1 MEDKRRIIKLS
12 ALSLEQAEEIMR
24 VKKKN
29 KDKDIEEIAED
40 LGYLESD
47 SFVRQRVR

>member
-12 ALSLEQAEEIMR
+12 ALSLEQAEEVLRI
-24 VKKKN
+24 KKKN
-29 KDKDIEEIAED
+29 KDKDIEQIAED

-47 SFVRQRVR
+47 VYISQNVR